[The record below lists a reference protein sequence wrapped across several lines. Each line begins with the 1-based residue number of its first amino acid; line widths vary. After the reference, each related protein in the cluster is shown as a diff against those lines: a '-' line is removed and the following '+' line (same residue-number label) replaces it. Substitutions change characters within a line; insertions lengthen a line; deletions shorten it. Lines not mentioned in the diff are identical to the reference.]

1 MNCSCFD
8 ALLSRKKLRQHSE
21 QELAGFSSDKKIKI
35 FSYSDLSSAT
45 DNFCP
50 DKRIG
55 RGGFGTVYKGTLRN
69 GVTVAIKVLSAE
81 SKQGVKEFLT
91 EIDTIANVGHPN
103 LVELIGC
110 CVQDSSRILVYEHME
125 NGSLDRTLLGMN
137 IDKSTKLSWNIR
149 SAICIGTAR
158 GLAFLHEDLEPPIV
172 HRDIKASNILL
183 DSNFDP
189 KIGDFGLAKLFPDN
203 VTHISTR
210 VAGTTGYLAPEYAL
224 QGQLTKKA
232 DVYSFGVLVIE
243 IISGRSISKSY
254 LSGVNQFLLER
265 TWQLFQEGRLK
276 ELIDPVLQEYPEEQ
290 VLKFIKVALFCTQ
303 AVAVRR
309 PSMTQV
315 VHMLSQPIRLN
326 EKELTPPGYVE
337 GSSSTR
343 KASEGTISSSTQF
356 KGSTTIDSAAQF
368 TLSPIT
374 FTQLVPR

>member
-21 QELAGFSSDKKIKI
+21 QELVGFSSDKKIKI

-91 EIDTIANVGHPN
+91 EIDTIANVRHPN

-137 IDKSTKLSWNIR
+137 IGKPTKLSWNIR

-158 GLAFLHEDLEPPIV
+158 GLAYLHEDLEPPIV

-254 LSGVNQFLLER
+254 LSGMNQFLLER

-290 VLKFIKVALFCTQ
+290 VMKFIK
-303 AVAVRR
+303 
-309 PSMTQV
+309 
-315 VHMLSQPIRLN
+315 PIRLN

-343 KASEGTISSSTQF
+343 KASEGSISSSTQF

>member
-1 MNCSCFD
+1 MRTHLGHVNLSETANQCSPSVADDRPSDQLFRSSQDSYDHLRDTEFPFAFPRGGVEFGRKRRCGVAPPFCLDMNCSCFD

-21 QELAGFSSDKKIKI
+21 QELVGKNFLKAFMLSHFLIRDMLEI

-45 DNFCP
+45 DNFSP
-50 DKRIG
+50 DKKIG

-69 GVTVAIKVLSAE
+69 GVAVAIKVLSAE

-91 EIDTIANVGHPN
+91 EIDTIANVRHPN

-137 IDKSTKLSWNIR
+137 IDKTTKLSWNIR

-158 GLAFLHEDLEPPIV
+158 GLAYLHEDLEPPI
-172 HRDIKASNILL
+172 
-183 DSNFDP
+183 
-189 KIGDFGLAKLFPDN
+189 
-203 VTHISTR
+203 
-210 VAGTTGYLAPEYAL
+210 
-224 QGQLTKKA
+224 
-232 DVYSFGVLVIE
+232 
-243 IISGRSISKSY
+243 
-254 LSGVNQFLLER
+254 

-276 ELIDPVLQEYPEEQ
+276 ELIDPVLQEYREEQ

-303 AVAVRR
+303 AVAGRR

-315 VHMLSQPIRLN
+315 VQMLSQPIRLN